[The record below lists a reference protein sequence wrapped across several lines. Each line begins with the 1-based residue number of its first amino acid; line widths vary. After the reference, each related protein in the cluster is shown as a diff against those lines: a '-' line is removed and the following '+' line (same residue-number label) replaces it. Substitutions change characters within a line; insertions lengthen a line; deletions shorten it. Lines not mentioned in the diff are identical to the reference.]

1 MQVRISSAP
10 LPPPSMMRFKPPPE
24 DDFLGDPELVLYP
37 DDDPANDKFFFG
49 SDGESLEVTLL

>member
-1 MQVRISSAP
+1 
-10 LPPPSMMRFKPPPE
+10 MMRFKPPPE

-37 DDDPANDKFFFG
+37 DDDPANDEFFFG